1 MTKTNQKIPE
11 GWSVKKL
18 GEMGKFVSGGTPD
31 TEKPEYWNGDIIWL
45 TPSEI
50 TKLPTRFVSDSE
62 RKITRAG
69 LKNSSAVLL
78 PVGSLIICTRATV
91 GDCCI
96 NIKEVSTNQGFKNLI
111 PENSN
116 IDFLYYLISSHKT
129 DLIRKACG
137 STFLEISKH
146 DIEKLKYSVPPL
158 PEQEKIAEILEAWD
172 LAIEKLTA
180 LIEQKKLLKKGLMQ
194 RLLTGKQRLPGFS
207 EPWKKVK
214 LGECFS
220 FLKTSSY
227 SRAETTDCGEV
238 HYIHYGDIHTKYPL
252 HIFPKDINIYISTK
266 QASKSD
272 CLKTGDLILL
282 DASEDYE
289 GTTKCVELLNISDDE
304 KVVSGLHTLALRD
317 STQNFIN
324 GFRAYITSIP
334 FVKNNF
340 LKQVTGIKVY
350 GVSKDNLKKIK
361 IPIPSLSEQK
371 AIADILSKADE
382 EIDLLTRKLSALKE
396 QKTGLMQQL
405 LTGKIRVKVA

>member
-1 MTKTNQKIPE
+1 MMYNNQKIPE
-11 GWSVKKL
+11 GWSIKKL

-146 DIEKLKYSVPPL
+146 DIEKLKYSVPSL
-158 PEQEKIAEILEAWD
+158 SEQEKIAEILGAWD
-172 LAIEKLTA
+172 SAIEKLTA
-180 LIEQKKLLKKGLMQ
+180 LIAAKRLQKKGLVYSYVKNAKDTD
-194 RLLTGKQRLPGFS
+194 LYTISDLFSLTRGRIISKNEIEQNLGIYPVFS
-207 EPWKKVK
+207 SQTSNDGI
-214 LGECFS
+214 LGYIDS
-220 FLKTSSY
+220 FDYDGEFITW
-227 SRAETTDCGEV
+227 TTDGANAGRVFFLEKEDLTV
-238 HYIHYGDIHTKYPL
+238 QTFVAWL
-252 HIFPKDINIYISTK
+252 H
-266 QASKSD
+266 
-272 CLKTGDLILL
+272 
-282 DASEDYE
+282 
-289 GTTKCVELLNISDDE
+289 
-304 KVVSGLHTLALRD
+304 
-317 STQNFIN
+317 
-324 GFRAYITSIP
+324 
-334 FVKNNF
+334 
-340 LKQVTGIKVY
+340 
-350 GVSKDNLKKIK
+350 
-361 IPIPSLSEQK
+361 
-371 AIADILSKADE
+371 
-382 EIDLLTRKLSALKE
+382 
-396 QKTGLMQQL
+396 
-405 LTGKIRVKVA
+405 

>member
-158 PEQEKIAEILEAWD
+158 PEQEKIAEILGTWD

-340 LKQVTGIKVY
+340 WKQVTGIKVY

-382 EIDLLTRKLSALKE
+382 EIDLLTAKLSALKS
-396 QKTGLMQQL
+396 QKKGLMQKL
-405 LTGKIRVKVA
+405 LTGQIRVKVA

>member
-1 MTKTNQKIPE
+1 MTQVNQKIPE

-18 GEMGKFVSGGTPD
+18 DEMGKFVSGGTPD

-158 PEQEKIAEILEAWD
+158 SEQEKIAEILGCWD
-172 LAIEKLTA
+172 TAIEKLTA

-207 EPWKKVK
+207 TTWNKVK
-214 LGECFS
+214 LGD
-220 FLKTSSY
+220 FLTFQTGFPFDSQFFNQKGIGIRLVKNRDLKSDDQIYFY
-227 SRAETTDCGEV
+227 SG
-238 HYIHYGDIHTKYPL
+238 IHTADDIVRNGDILVGMDGDFLP
-252 HIFPKDINIYISTK
+252 
-266 QASKSD
+266 
-272 CLKTGDLILL
+272 CLWKKGI
-282 DASEDYE
+282 A
-289 GTTKCVELLNISDDE
+289 LLNQRVGRVLCKKNLDHTFAYYALSSPLE
-304 KVVSGLHTLALRD
+304 RLQNETASTTVKHLSHSGVLK
-317 STQNFIN
+317 IK
-324 GFRAYITSIP
+324 TSIP
-334 FVKNNF
+334 
-340 LKQVTGIKVY
+340 LA
-350 GVSKDNLKKIK
+350 
-361 IPIPSLSEQK
+361 LSEQK

-382 EIDLLTRKLSALKE
+382 EIDLLTRKLDLLQS
-396 QKTGLMQQL
+396 QKKGLMQQL

>member
-1 MTKTNQKIPE
+1 MGKMKKTNQKIPE

-158 PEQEKIAEILEAWD
+158 SEQEKIAEILGAWD
-172 LAIEKLTA
+172 TAIEKLTA

-207 EPWKKVK
+207 TPWKKFEFDAIFYTEKGIKNKQIQTKEYQTKGRFPIVDQGKQKIIAYTDDENK
-214 LGECFS
+214 LYKCTPVIVFGDHTRILKFITFHFVIGADGTQLIKTYSEYSLVFCFYVLQNIS
-220 FLKTSSY
+220 IPNLGY
-227 SRAETTDCGEV
+227 SR
-238 HYIHYGDIHTKYPL
+238 HMSI
-252 HIFPKDINIYISTK
+252 
-266 QASKSD
+266 
-272 CLKTGDLILL
+272 LK
-282 DASEDYE
+282 
-289 GTTKCVELLNISDDE
+289 E
-304 KVVSGLHTLALRD
+304 KV
-317 STQNFIN
+317 F
-324 GFRAYITSIP
+324 
-334 FVKNNF
+334 
-340 LKQVTGIKVY
+340 
-350 GVSKDNLKKIK
+350 NL
-361 IPIPSLSEQK
+361 PPLPEQK

-382 EIDLLTRKLSALKE
+382 EIDLLTRKLDLLQS
-396 QKTGLMQQL
+396 QKKGLMQQL